1 MLMYKFG
8 TIVQVKSY
16 NIRQLQYD
24 TAISIWGIAE
34 PIVIVSKSSRKVQ
47 SLGRKQY
54 TDLERIQRESV
65 V

>member
-8 TIVQVKSY
+8 TKILIKPY
-16 NIRQLQYD
+16 NIRQLQYNV
-24 TAISIWGIAE
+24 AMNIWGKADSIL
-34 PIVIVSKSSRKVQ
+34 IVSKSSRKVQ